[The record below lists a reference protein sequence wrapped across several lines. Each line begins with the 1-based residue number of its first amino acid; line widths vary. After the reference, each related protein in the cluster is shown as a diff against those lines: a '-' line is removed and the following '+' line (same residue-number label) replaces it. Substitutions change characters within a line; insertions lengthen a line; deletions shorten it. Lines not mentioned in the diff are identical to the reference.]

1 MYNKSIKEQGH
12 PGHQKRGIS
21 VCNIPTPM
29 YTDAAIS
36 LREFHLSKP
45 ADIEHLCTIALVTD
59 GLKQTLST
67 PYNSIYTS
75 DHLLTLSNVKKN
87 PERSLPQAPAS

>member
-1 MYNKSIKEQGH
+1 
-12 PGHQKRGIS
+12 
-21 VCNIPTPM
+21 M
-29 YTDAAIS
+29 YTDAAMS
-36 LREFHLSKP
+36 SREFHLSKP

-75 DHLLTLSNVKKN
+75 DHLLTLFNVKSTLN
-87 PERSLPQAPAS
+87 AVSLKPRLLDFL